1 MNSKNI
7 SLFFVYISFFFLF
20 IYLFSP
26 YLWLITAPFL
36 DDAYIDVRIPFS
48 PTLKHF
54 KSALSGETLYWI
66 LNSLYISITT
76 TFLSILVAIPGGYV
90 LSRSRFKGKAT
101 VMYTIILTRIIPI
114 TLLIVPIYS
123 MMLIL
128 KLMDTHSSLI
138 LIFIGIVTPL
148 NLWIM
153 KGTIDSIPIELEEAA
168 EIEGA
173 TKYKTIYYVII
184 PLIKPGLGAVS
195 VLSFSAAWADFLLPL
210 ILLNTDKN
218 YTISIGIFT
227 AFGFFEEID
236 YSLLATMCIIYM
248 LPILIVYFML
258 SSSFSEGFGS
268 IGTTEK

>member
-7 SLFFVYISFFFLF
+7 SLFFVYISFLVLF
-20 IYLFSP
+20 VYLFSP

-54 KSALSGETLYWI
+54 KSALTGETFYWI
-66 LNSLYISITT
+66 INSLYISVITT
-76 TFLSILVAIPGGYV
+76 IISIIVAIPGGYV
-90 LSRSRFKGKAT
+90 LSRSKFRGKAT
-101 VMYTIILTRIIPI
+101 VMYAIILTRIIPI

-138 LIFIGIVTPL
+138 LIFVGIVTPL

-173 TKYKTIYYVII
+173 TKISMIYHIII
-184 PLIKPGLGAVS
+184 PLIKPGLGAIS

-210 ILLNTDKN
+210 ILLNSEEN

-227 AFGFFEEID
+227 AFGFFEEIN
-236 YSLLATMCIIYM
+236 YSMLATMCIIYM

>member
-1 MNSKNI
+1 M
-7 SLFFVYISFFFLF
+7 
-20 IYLFSP
+20 
-26 YLWLITAPFL
+26 
-36 DDAYIDVRIPFS
+36 
-48 PTLKHF
+48 
-54 KSALSGETLYWI
+54 
-66 LNSLYISITT
+66 
-76 TFLSILVAIPGGYV
+76 
-90 LSRSRFKGKAT
+90 SRSRFKGKAT

-210 ILLNTDKN
+210 ILLNSDKN

-248 LPILIVYFML
+248 LPILIVYL
-258 SSSFSEGFGS
+258 ILENLIHS
-268 IGTTEK
+268 

>member
-7 SLFFVYISFFFLF
+7 SLFFVYISFFVLF

-36 DDAYIDVRIPFS
+36 DDAYIDVRFPFS

-173 TKYKTIYYVII
+173 SKYKTIYYVII
-184 PLIKPGLGAVS
+184 P
-195 VLSFSAAWADFLLPL
+195 F
-210 ILLNTDKN
+210 
-218 YTISIGIFT
+218 IF
-227 AFGFFEEID
+227 
-236 YSLLATMCIIYM
+236 
-248 LPILIVYFML
+248 IV
-258 SSSFSEGFGS
+258 
-268 IGTTEK
+268 